1 MTPDYTQVY
10 TNIELSQ
17 SYDALTEFH
26 MIKEELYNNTQR
38 NNLIIS
44 TVKDTLNQNKGIL
57 FTDRIEHAKYM
68 VEKLQAE

>member
-38 NNLIIS
+38 NNLIVS
-44 TVKDTLNQNKGIL
+44 TITETIGKNKGIL

>member
-26 MIKEELYNNTQR
+26 KIKEELYNNTQR
-38 NNLIIS
+38 NNLIIE
-44 TVKDTLNQNKGIL
+44 TITDTIGNAKGIL

-68 VEKLQAE
+68 VEQLQEE